1 MYKCMGAH
9 PNTNTIAYQHR
20 VLMENVFSD
29 SIESDGEGV
38 EESRADSIGHEAPDE
53 VTRHVLRL
61 NGMYVKYLSW
71 VGGWLIYGHWIGC
84 DTSTVRLVSCNH
96 LTELRNPWSWH

>member
-1 MYKCMGAH
+1 
-9 PNTNTIAYQHR
+9 
-20 VLMENVFSD
+20 MENVFSD